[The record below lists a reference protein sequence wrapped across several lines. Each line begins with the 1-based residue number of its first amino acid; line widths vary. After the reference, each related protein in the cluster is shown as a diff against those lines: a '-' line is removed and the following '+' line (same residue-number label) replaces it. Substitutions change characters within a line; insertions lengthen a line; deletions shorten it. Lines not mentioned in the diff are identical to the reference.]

1 MRKIKSKLLIIGVL
15 LSVSVYV
22 AAQRPSI
29 NIGYVNTNNRAKYA
43 SKILGTKIEAKD
55 EIVLDGITAGFDWD
69 VLIANFI
76 GVSTGLNYTYAFRNQ
91 NFVGNSYYRYN
102 YHILDAPVRFML
114 SLPLTSDGD
123 LRLLLYAGPKF
134 ALSVA
139 GIGQAYVNGKKSG
152 DSQDLYADSNY
163 RSRFN
168 LYVGP
173 AVGLQYKNVILKGGY
188 DFGLLNINTNNDSKN
203 LFNKDNYK
211 VNQEQWYIKLGFA
224 L

>member
-29 NIGYVNTNNRAKYA
+29 NIGYVNTNNNAKKA
-43 SKILGTKIEAKD
+43 SNILGLKVEAKD

-76 GVSTGLNYTYAFRNQ
+76 GVNMGLNYTYAFRNQ
-91 NFVGNSYYRYN
+91 NIVGNSYYRYN

-114 SLPLTSDGD
+114 SLPITSDGD

-134 ALSVA
+134 ALSIA
-139 GIGQAYVNGKKSG
+139 GVGQAYVNGKKSG

-188 DFGLLNINTNNDSKN
+188 DFGLMNLKSNT
-203 LFNKDNYK
+203 KDNYK

>member
-29 NIGYVNTNNRAKYA
+29 NIGYVNTNNNAKIA
-43 SKILGTKIEAKD
+43 SNILGLKVEAKD

-91 NFVGNSYYRYN
+91 NIVGNSYYRYN

-114 SLPLTSDGD
+114 SLPITNDGD

-134 ALSVA
+134 ALSIA
-139 GIGQAYVNGKKSG
+139 GVGQAYVNGKKSG

-188 DFGLLNINTNNDSKN
+188 DFGLMNLNRNSNT
-203 LFNKDNYK
+203 KDNYK